1 MQAHEEL
8 RAKEELESV
17 KQELAEAIEKKTQ
30 ESSKDI
36 QQKEDWMDFK
46 IVWLIFVESKQSIVM
61 FTMALTI
68 LTAMVIYYS
77 PIYISSM
84 MILRSLLI
92 GVLLSII
99 VVLIK
104 ARNKVL

>member
-1 MQAHEEL
+1 MP
-8 RAKEELESV
+8 
-17 KQELAEAIEKKTQ
+17 
-30 ESSKDI
+30 KDI

>member
-1 MQAHEEL
+1 MPRE
-8 RAKEELESV
+8 
-17 KQELAEAIEKKTQ
+17 
-30 ESSKDI
+30 I
-36 QQKEDWMDFK
+36 QQKEDKMDFK
-46 IVWLIFVESKQSIVM
+46 IVWLIFIESKRLIVL

-68 LTAMVIYYS
+68 LTAMVINYS

-84 MILRSLLI
+84 MIVRSLLI
-92 GVLLSII
+92 GLLLSII